1 MKQRII
7 DIVYEA
13 KPDDV
18 SDFSVILDFKQC
30 NDILVKVKF
39 LENYIHLC
47 IKCFMYDMLSWQLNI
62 DKYGKNITCGLSG
75 VFKMAL
81 FLITS
86 FSDFLTYN
94 MVFSIEETVI
104 I

>member
-18 SDFSVILDFKQC
+18 FDFSVILDFKQC

-39 LENYIHLC
+39 LENYIISVSNVSC
-47 IKCFMYDMLSWQLNI
+47 MICYRDN
-62 DKYGKNITCGLSG
+62 
-75 VFKMAL
+75 
-81 FLITS
+81 
-86 FSDFLTYN
+86 
-94 MVFSIEETVI
+94 
-104 I
+104 